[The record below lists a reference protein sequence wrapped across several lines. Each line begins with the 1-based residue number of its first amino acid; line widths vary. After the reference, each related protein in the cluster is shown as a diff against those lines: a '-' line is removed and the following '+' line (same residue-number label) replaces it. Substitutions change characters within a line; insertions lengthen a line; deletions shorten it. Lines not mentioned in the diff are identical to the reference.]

1 MIIEKL
7 DLTDALEA
15 GHELPYVWIHELS
28 RVYIGK
34 NTDVDLQL
42 EEVEEVRFFDEK
54 AEVKIVRMETE
65 LQAWRITAEP
75 DDHVIR
81 HSYAICNQEFGGK
94 LSVTWMLDA
103 DEDGQTYVKGERL
116 SGWEESGYG
125 KQ

>member
-7 DLTDALEA
+7 DLMDALES

-34 NTDVDLQL
+34 STGVDLQL

-54 AEVKIVRMETE
+54 SEVKIVRMEMG
-65 LQAWRITAEP
+65 LQAWRMTAEP

-81 HSYAICNQEFGGK
+81 HSYAICNEEFGGK
-94 LSVTWMLDA
+94 LSVAWMLDA
-103 DEDGQTYVKGERL
+103 DEDGQTYIKGERL
-116 SGWEESGYG
+116 NGWEESGYG
-125 KQ
+125 K